1 MLENQPDFDDTSPP
15 PQSVLHSVHA
25 SCKNRSPAL
34 FSPDRNRA
42 ARATGE
48 ISGVTR
54 QPDKKGEKKEY
65 ASKYFHHFALLN
77 VALWRFD
84 QCRQPLLG
92 EVT

>member
-1 MLENQPDFDDTSPP
+1 MILPLPHSLFCTQFMHLAKIK
-15 PQSVLHSVHA
+15 VLHCSHQTGIVLHVQLV
-25 SCKNRSPAL
+25 KFQELQGNR
-34 FSPDRNRA
+34 
-42 ARATGE
+42 TTKE
-48 ISGVTR
+48 
-54 QPDKKGEKKEY
+54 KKKEY